1 MGVSGYA
8 CKMPTEKSTR
18 GRMNRAKC
26 AVTDEQPKRLTRDS
40 IIEIVQALQDVNAA
54 DSCTWNVV
62 EALELLIDAG
72 HFSLAHRLASRVAE
86 MVVGDGRAR
95 LFHGYRDL
103 CSLMETG
110 RQQVAI
116 ESLERL
122 YIEIHHG
129 GHSLADRIRSALLLA
144 RALSVC
150 VSMGTLSEA
159 AVIRAR
165 HVLGVELER
174 AASAGNIDLQGQ
186 VALELAKS
194 YLHAPT
200 PEPRAA
206 FNVLD
211 VLYREIARESLS
223 PDLAFDLSRLRYQA
237 AKALGG
243 KVAELCSEESLRNE
257 SLAVGG
263 VARALAELAVARR
276 DPQFPESSLVK
287 VAELLEHNEFL
298 AGAFEA
304 LFTVGSNALDRGH
317 NSSAERYLTHALRIA
332 ERGGFL
338 HGKLLVRVGLFQA
351 SIIAANLEEA
361 SMRCE
366 AIVSSLQSE
375 VALGSMGLNAAA
387 AQQIIGDIA
396 GSRATAERCEKFCKE
411 RSLSASQ
418 SLAAYTVGSCLA
430 RLGDWKG
437 AYGAWS
443 RSVRLDDERCAFM
456 QASERRA
463 LLVQGLVMDE
473 MGSRGDIR
481 RTTVAKCEAI
491 LARAYE
497 TLQSFG
503 DVAEAQRVRGK
514 LHVVHAQMYVMSKD
528 TIGALRHASSARE
541 CFGAIGLEY
550 DAALVDAL
558 SGLAMIELG
567 KTGAREMFEEAV
579 LTLQRALQFFGGG
592 EYRRIRWKILCY
604 LAVAA
609 LLTGEHKVKPSDR
622 MKWRDLAAGWV
633 KGASDEC
640 ALIESEAADSMTSFG
655 DAEFSPGLKPAALE
669 PLKKALGLGGDG
681 RRKRPARDIGVE
693 TGPGE
698 GFVH

>member
-1 MGVSGYA
+1 MSRAICTV
-8 CKMPTEKSTR
+8 TE
-18 GRMNRAKC
+18 
-26 AVTDEQPKRLTRDS
+26 EQPKRLTRDS
-40 IIEIVQALQDVNAA
+40 VGEIVRALQDTTGAE
-54 DSCTWNVV
+54 SCSWNVV
-62 EALELLIDAG
+62 EALELLVDAG

-86 MVVGDGRAR
+86 MVDGDGRAR
-95 LFHGYRDL
+95 LFRGYRDL
-103 CSLMETG
+103 SVLMEAG
-110 RQQVAI
+110 AQRESV

-129 GHSLADRIRSALLLA
+129 GHSLADRVRSALLLA
-144 RALSVC
+144 RAICVC
-150 VSMGTLSEA
+150 VGMGTLSEA
-159 AVIRAR
+159 AIIRAR

-174 AASAGNIDLQGQ
+174 AASAGNVELQAQ

-200 PEPRAA
+200 SEPRAA
-206 FNVLD
+206 YNVLD
-211 VLYREIARESLS
+211 VFHREVVAERLS
-223 PDLAFDLSRLRYQA
+223 PDIAFDLSRLRYQA

-243 KVAELCSEESLRNE
+243 GVAQLYSEESLRAE
-257 SLAVGG
+257 SLALGG
-263 VARALAELAVARR
+263 VARALSELAVARR
-276 DPQFPESSLVK
+276 NPNFPESSLVK
-287 VAELLEHNEFL
+287 VAELLEQNEFL

-351 SIIAANLEEA
+351 SIIAANGEEA
-361 SMRCE
+361 SVRCE
-366 AIVSSLQSE
+366 ALVSSLQSE

-396 GSRATAERCEKFCKE
+396 GSLATAERCEKFCKE
-411 RSLSASQ
+411 RSLVSSQ
-418 SLAAYTVGSCLA
+418 SLAAYTVGSCRA

-437 AYGAWS
+437 AYAAWS
-443 RSVRLDDERCAFM
+443 RSVRLDDERCAFV

-463 LLVQGLVMDE
+463 LLVQGLVMED

-481 RTTVAKCEAI
+481 RTTIAKCEEI

-497 TLQSFG
+497 TLESFG
-503 DVAEAQRVRGK
+503 DEAEAQRVRGK

-528 TIGALRHASSARE
+528 TIRALRHASSARE
-541 CFGAIGLEY
+541 CFGALGLDY

-567 KTGAREMFEEAV
+567 KSGAHEMFEEAV
-579 LTLQRALQFFGGG
+579 LTLQRALQFFGGA
-592 EYRRIRWKILCY
+592 EHRRIRWKILYY
-604 LAVAA
+604 LAVAG
-609 LLTGEHKVKPSDR
+609 LLTGQHKSKPLDR

-640 ALIESEAADSMTSFG
+640 SLIQSEGNDGSIALFG
-655 DAEFSPGLKPAALE
+655 DSEFSPGLKPVALE
-669 PLKKALGLGGDG
+669 PLKKALGLGGGG
-681 RRKRPARDIGVE
+681 RRRRPARETEVE
-693 TGPGE
+693 AGPGE